1 MSGRAMSGGGKN
13 GGGMSGGGKNGGR
26 KNSLMPEEKGAYHEE
41 ICNGSGCGDNQQPV
55 YSV

>member
-13 GGGMSGGGKNGGR
+13 GGGMSGGG